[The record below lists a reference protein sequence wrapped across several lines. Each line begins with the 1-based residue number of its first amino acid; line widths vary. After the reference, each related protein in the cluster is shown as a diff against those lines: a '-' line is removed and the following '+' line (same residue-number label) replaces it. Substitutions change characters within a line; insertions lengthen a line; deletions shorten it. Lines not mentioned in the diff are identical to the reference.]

1 MKVIHFDKP
10 IVQAHRGASGYC
22 HMNTVP
28 AFDKAVELK
37 ADAIELDIRKTKDRK
52 IIVVHD
58 PDYKGKK
65 ICDYEYDELLNV
77 TKADGFEMP
86 LFIDVLKKYKGVI
99 LLDIE
104 IKEDGYTNE
113 IMDMILSVLDYNEFN
128 IRSFNENV
136 IRTVKENYPKTYAI
150 LLIGL
155 EHPKHGIFS
164 RLAELF
170 PKAKVKRTLCDA
182 VSPHYQLVRLG
193 YVRRMHRMN
202 KAVLVWTVNDEALM
216 HKMFFKGHVDGVVSN
231 YPDVA
236 MKVRD
241 EYLEKIKK

>member
-1 MKVIHFDKP
+1 MKVIHFEKP
-10 IVQAHRGASGYC
+10 IVQAHRGASGYE
-22 HMNTVP
+22 HMNTIP

-37 ADAIELDIRKTKDRK
+37 ADAIELDIRKTKDGK

-65 ICDYEYDELLNV
+65 ICEYDYEELVEV
-77 TKADGFEMP
+77 TKEDGFIMP

-104 IKEDGYTNE
+104 IKEDGYTKE
-113 IMDMILSVLDYNEFN
+113 IMDMVLSVLDYNEFN
-128 IRSFNENV
+128 VRSFNENV
-136 IRTVKENYPKTYAI
+136 IRTVKELYPKTYAI

-182 VSPHYQLVRLG
+182 VSPHYRLIRFG
-193 YVRRMHRMN
+193 YVRRMHRKK
-202 KAVLVWTVNDEALM
+202 KAVLAWTVNDESLM
-216 HKMFFKGHVDGVVSN
+216 REMFFKKHVDGIVSN
-231 YPDVA
+231 YPDIA

-241 EYLEKIKK
+241 EYLSK

>member
-10 IVQAHRGASGYC
+10 IVQAHRGASGYE
-22 HMNTVP
+22 HMNTIP

-37 ADAIELDIRKTKDRK
+37 ADAIELDIRKTKDGK

-65 ICDYEYDELLNV
+65 ICEYDYEELVEV
-77 TKADGFEMP
+77 TKEDGFIMP

-104 IKEDGYTNE
+104 IKEDGYTKE
-113 IMDMILSVLDYNEFN
+113 IMDMVLSVLDYNEFN
-128 IRSFNENV
+128 VRSFNENV
-136 IRTVKENYPKTYAI
+136 IRTVKELYPKTYAI

-193 YVRRMHRMN
+193 YVRRMPRMK

-216 HKMFFKGHVDGVVSN
+216 RKMFFKGHVDGVVSN

-236 MKVRD
+236 MRVRD
-241 EYLEKIKK
+241 EYLEKLK